1 MPPASRAVWSALAGA
16 LTLLAARLPRSG
28 GLRPTAVLP
37 SLLQFDIDCLLP
49 GDGSGR
55 EGHVSLAI
63 PLVGS
68 FGDHAEIVLIEH
80 NGGSLVD
87 PCVIWKLSGLSTA
100 LGPWTALTGHKCRC
114 NRDTSV
120 CRRYVPSRLGSLVG
134 SLGWRLL
141 LR

>member
-1 MPPASRAVWSALAGA
+1 MPPASRAVWSALPGT
-16 LTLLAARLPRSG
+16 LTLLADRLPRSG

-55 EGHVSLAI
+55 ERHVSLAN
-63 PLVGS
+63 PLVSS

-80 NGGSLVD
+80 NGGSLVG
-87 PCVIWKLSGLSTA
+87 PCVILKLSGLSTA
-100 LGPWTALTGHKCRC
+100 LGPWTALTGHECPR
-114 NRDTSV
+114 NRDTGV